1 MEVGVCEVID
11 TVEIHD
17 SLAKKKSF
25 VVTKE
30 DRSLVMDVLANKG
43 VAYPHITDVPGVH
56 QYTNSK
62 EGMRRRLQPFF
73 RKYKDEFDWFLVD
86 TDEKTFVWNIDSEL
100 KNNQKIRMKTLGV
113 DVGKAVVLAFVIVGL
128 IWLLFFFGDKFN
140 NYIGT
145 LG

>member
-11 TVEIHD
+11 VGEIHN

-43 VAYPHITDVPGVH
+43 VAYPQITDVPGVH

-86 TDEKTFVWNIDSEL
+86 TDEKTFVWNIDSE
-100 KNNQKIRMKTLGV
+100 IRQIYLGV
-113 DVGKAVVLAFVIVGL
+113 EVGKLVLVTAALVVAVWGVFH
-128 IWLLFFFGDKFN
+128 FGIQLN
-140 NYIGT
+140 IM
-145 LG
+145 